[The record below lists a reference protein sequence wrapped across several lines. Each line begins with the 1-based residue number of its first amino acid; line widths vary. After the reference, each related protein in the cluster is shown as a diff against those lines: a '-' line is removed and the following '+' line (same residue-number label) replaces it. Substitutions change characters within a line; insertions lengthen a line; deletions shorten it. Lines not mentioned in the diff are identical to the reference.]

1 MKNKII
7 VGTRGSALALKQSNM
22 VIEALKKSLSDTE
35 IEIKII
41 TTTGDKVL
49 DRSLDKIGGKG
60 LFVLEIEK
68 ELRDKEIDIAIH
80 SMKDVPAFIEEGFQI
95 SPVFE
100 REDPRDV
107 LISKDNIKFKDL
119 PAGVVIGTSSLR
131 RVAQLKSLRPDLKYV
146 PIRGNIDSRIKKME
160 SGQFQ
165 GIILAAAGLNRM
177 GWNENITEYFDVNS
191 VIPAVGQGG
200 LCLEYRK
207 NDEFI
212 TQLIKKQNAGK
223 EFRDI
228 LAERYFLEEINGSC
242 SIAMGA
248 FGKVVDNKLFLK
260 GFYSESENSEVIV
273 KEVEGNADEYEFL
286 GKRLAE
292 KIKEQA

>member
-22 VIEALKKSLSDTE
+22 VIEALKKSFSDIE

-68 ELRDKEIDIAIH
+68 ELRDKEIDVAIH
-80 SMKDVPAFIEEGFQI
+80 SMKDVPAIIEEGFQI

-119 PAGVVIGTSSLR
+119 PVGAVIGTSSLR